1 MFLWTTIVHSLSQVA
16 GNPMSNPSWVD
27 RAGHVLAY
35 RTMHSNDVAP
45 ASSPMITPL
54 DII

>member
-1 MFLWTTIVHSLSQVA
+1 MFTTVVHSLSQVA
-16 GNPMSNPSWVD
+16 DHPMFSPCWVD

-35 RTMHSNDVAP
+35 RTMHSNDVAL
-45 ASSPMITPL
+45 ASSPMISLL